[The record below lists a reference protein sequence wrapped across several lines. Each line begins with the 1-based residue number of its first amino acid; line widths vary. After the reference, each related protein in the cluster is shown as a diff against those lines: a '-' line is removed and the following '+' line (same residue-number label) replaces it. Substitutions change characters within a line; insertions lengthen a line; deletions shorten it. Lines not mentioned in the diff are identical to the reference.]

1 MSLKDKLE
9 ALNQAD
15 LSTLMKRLAAIRA
28 AAEAELGADSQRA
41 VTTQDLQTA
50 SRETG
55 LTPEQLIEALETAQ
69 RRGLI

>member
-28 AAEAELGADSQRA
+28 AAEAELGAQSARP
-41 VTTQDLQTA
+41 VTTDDLKLA
-50 SRETG
+50 SQQTG